1 MNLELTKSLGS
12 MLLLV
17 QAINELAE
25 SNKLNDDEAE
35 TDFESASDV
44 YALLYENNPKDT
56 LNILWGIVELAELGC
71 VRTDITEED
80 LEEVEEM
87 GDFFLINDM
96 DVRIT
101 LKGKDAL
108 EEFLAKGDKD
118 VIEYVKKLSAVTQNV
133 ASTMSN
139 IVTIA
144 GISKSAISFIANL
157 PLPL

>member
-25 SNKLNDDEAE
+25 SNKLNDDELE
-35 TDFESASDV
+35 TEFESVSDV
-44 YALLYENNPKDT
+44 YAQLYENDRKDT

-71 VRTDITEED
+71 VRTNITEED

-87 GDFFLINDM
+87 EDFFLINDM
-96 DVRIT
+96 KVRIT

-118 VIEYVKKLSAVTQNV
+118 VIEFVKKISTATQNT
-133 ASTMSN
+133 ASTMSSL
-139 IVTIA
+139 VTIA
-144 GISKSAISFIANL
+144 GILGSTAPHIIKLFV
-157 PLPL
+157 